1 MRILGEAEEHDAV
14 VSFLVGNIHHLD
26 MGTLLD
32 RLGIAVRTGHH
43 CAEPLMRRLGVEGT
57 VRASFGLYN
66 TMAEVDALAEGVERV
81 AKMF

>member
-1 MRILGEAEEHDAV
+1 
-14 VSFLVGNIHHLD
+14 

-57 VRASFGLYN
+57 VRASFALYN
-66 TMAEVDALAEGVERV
+66 TRSEVDALAEGIERV

>member
-1 MRILGEAEEHDAV
+1 MCIRDSG
-14 VSFLVGNIHHLD
+14 IHHLD

-66 TMAEVDALAEGVERV
+66 TRSEVDALAEGIERV